1 MITLDEYQALI
12 SDLLDELPPEFFQEL
27 SGGVIVSKATII
39 PDYAQ
44 ERQDLYIL
52 GLYKIFSPG
61 VRQIILYKGSFDR
74 AYPYAGQGEAKGIL
88 RGVLR
93 HEFRHHL
100 EFLAGIHDS
109 TSLEAADEREKRE
122 YLARRQTNK

>member
-1 MITLDEYQALI
+1 MISTSDYKALV
-12 SDLLDELPPEFFQEL
+12 SDLLDELPTEFFREL
-27 SGGVIVSKATII
+27 SGGVIVSDATMI

-44 ERQDLYIL
+44 ENDLFTL

-74 AYPYAGQGEAKGIL
+74 AYPQAGPEEAREVL
-88 RGVLR
+88 RGVIR

-109 TSLEAADEREKRE
+109 TSLEAVDEREKRK
-122 YLARRQTNK
+122 YLARRPPNTL